1 MGHQYAEIMFTKN
14 VKDLQEQ
21 YGSRKSYARME
32 RGEDY
37 NNVLGVAEIQFI
49 VNCDSFYMASV
60 NEEGWP
66 YIQHRGGPKG
76 FIKIIDEKTIGFSD
90 FSGNK
95 QYISV
100 GNFKTNN
107 KVSLFFMDY
116 KNRRRLKMIGHI
128 QIVEEADSEI
138 RRKLE
143 PDNYTA
149 HVERGLIITILG
161 FDWNCPQHIT
171 QRYTREDIQPLLHTL
186 ADCED
191 ANTNPQT

>member
-1 MGHQYAEIMFTKN
+1 MGHQYAEIMFTEN
-14 VKDLQEQ
+14 VKNLQEQ
-21 YGSRKSYARME
+21 YGSRKSYARMQE
-32 RGEDY
+32 GEDY
-37 NNVLGVAEIQFI
+37 NNILCAAEIQFI
-49 VNCDSFYMASV
+49 VNCDSFYMASI

-128 QIVEEADSEI
+128 QILDEADSKI
-138 RRKLE
+138 IRKLE

-149 HVERGLIITILG
+149 RVERGLIITILG
-161 FDWNCPQHIT
+161 FDWNCPQHIP
-171 QRYTREDIQPLLHTL
+171 QRYTREDIQPLLDTL
-186 ADCED
+186 AHYEGE
-191 ANTNPQT
+191 NTNP